1 MLSRDTY
8 QAKSGLLACC
18 RMDVQVAA
26 KPFDLVNYTVDL
38 DEASCG
44 IMLSAAEVAFA
55 TSVLL
60 NLPAPRRVLA
70 GYSLMSV
77 KRQALSSSLWGVMWS
92 PFGHPQEKVTGRP
105 DCEIGMQALQYPNS
119 PV

>member
-1 MLSRDTY
+1 M
-8 QAKSGLLACC
+8 GLLACC
-18 RMDVQVAA
+18 RLDVQLAA

-70 GYSLMSV
+70 GYSLMSA
-77 KRQALSSSLWGVMWS
+77 KRHALSSPLWWS
-92 PFGHPQEKVTGRP
+92 PFGHLQEVVTGRP
-105 DCEIGMQALQYPNS
+105 GCEYRTVSPTLLYCRGLFNS
-119 PV
+119 